1 MRNQR
6 REKEVSP
13 ALFWKL
19 EKIAL
24 ILGNNALIAVIYGL
38 NFSFKVQFLKGSR
51 RKKNFLARPSFFLLY
66 MIIYRSVRISRK
78 QLSPKKILVTPL
90 VMIMR
95 MMSNRVAVTMRMWVT
110 RLLKNT
116 KQLRQCHLYCMETI
130 PLLIERKYSMNYKN

>member
-1 MRNQR
+1 MRNYR

-51 RKKNFLARPSFFLLY
+51 SKKNFLARPSFFLLY